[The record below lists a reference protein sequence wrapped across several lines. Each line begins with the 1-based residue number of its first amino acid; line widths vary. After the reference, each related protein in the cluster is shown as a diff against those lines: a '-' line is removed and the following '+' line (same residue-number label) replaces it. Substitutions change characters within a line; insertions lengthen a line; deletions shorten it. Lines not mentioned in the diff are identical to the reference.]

1 MEISEEPTKTELEI
15 VKELLEA
22 AYEREVFYRDERDA
36 AIIERDKWKA
46 ECRYLAVYAG
56 LSKDEYEAYLKEHV
70 YPKGD
75 PVDE

>member
-1 MEISEEPTKTELEI
+1 MENSEESPKTELEI

-22 AYEREVFYRDERDA
+22 AYEREVFYRNERDM
-36 AIIERDKWKA
+36 AIVERDKWKA

-70 YPKGD
+70 YSKE
-75 PVDE
+75 VSTDE

>member
-1 MEISEEPTKTELEI
+1 METSEQAPKTELQI

-46 ECRYLAVYAG
+46 ECRYLAVYSG

-70 YPKGD
+70 YSKD
-75 PVDE
+75 VSLDE